1 MTLGKTEP
9 LRKLTIVSVKNVN
22 KFKELHEKWDLLQTH
37 YKGKVNRNSQEKI
50 IYGEWWIK

>member
-1 MTLGKTEP
+1 MTLGKREP

-37 YKGKVNRNSQEKI
+37 YKGKVNRNRQEKI
-50 IYGEWWIK
+50 IYGE